1 MNEMDL
7 DLGKE
12 GLAICDD
19 SSFQILRRN
28 KCFNGY
34 FDEHESKNV
43 FLTIGVNEPE
53 RIIRGL
59 VKRRRFKVTLPS
71 NSPSREKLTIEL
83 NFYFKEINGV
93 SSLVVSALDVSYK
106 EEVSALLNSMQ
117 SALEI
122 KNSQLE
128 EALEEAETLAKAK
141 SNFLAVMS
149 HEIRTPM
156 NAVLS
161 CANLL
166 LDSVRR
172 ADDIKLLKTIQSS
185 GDMLITLVNDIL
197 DFSKNESDML
207 VVEKLP
213 YNLRHNT
220 NLILDLLEP
229 KALELGVNLTLSV
242 EQGVPN
248 WIIGDATRIRQVLTN
263 IIGNA
268 IKFAKDSVQ
277 VRMAA
282 KLLEEQLYQIE
293 VSVVDNG
300 LGFPEE
306 AKGRLFKKFSQLDAS
321 TTRKFGGTGL
331 GLAICDGL
339 IRAMGGRIWA
349 ECSAETGTTFAFSI
363 TAEASQPAG
372 SELDSGDVSIL
383 PRNMASEHPLKILMA
398 EDNTVNQMVAK
409 RLISKLGYRIDV
421 VSNGE
426 EALDYIKKYNYD
438 LVLMDQHMPE
448 MDGIEATEEIRK
460 FGPIKPQIFALTAS
474 AFSDDRDR
482 CLAAGMNGFLTKP
495 INMKQVIEAFKS
507 CPANEALRAAYQK
520 SWQINIDAVYDFFK
534 ANPDALPELIARS
547 RAFMPGYMENLAA
560 AIVDESPKSIGTGV
574 SGVKACAADF
584 HADLVIQSAAL
595 LDLSAQKGNW
605 LEVLQHH
612 QELVRCVD
620 LFLAELDSL
629 SILQDGNEQF
639 DTLLG
644 SQIRL

>member
-7 DLGKE
+7 DLGRE

-19 SSFQILRRN
+19 SSFEILRSN

-34 FDEHESKNV
+34 FVNLESNNI
-43 FLTIGVNEPE
+43 FLTIDVKEPE

-59 VKRRRFKVTLPS
+59 VKRRRFKITLPS
-71 NSPSREKLTIEL
+71 NSPSREKLTIEV

-93 SSLVVSALDVSYK
+93 SYLVVSALDVSYK

-128 EALEEAETLAKAK
+128 SALEKAETLANAK
-141 SNFLAVMS
+141 SNFLAIMS

-172 ADDIKLLKTIQSS
+172 PDDIKLLETIQSS

-207 VVEKLP
+207 VVEKVP

-220 NLILDLLEP
+220 NLIIDLLEP
-229 KALELGVNLTLSV
+229 KALELGVNLTLTV
-242 EQGVPN
+242 EQDVPS
-248 WIIGDATRIRQVLTN
+248 WVFGDATRIRQVLTN

-277 VRMAA
+277 VHIAA
-282 KLLEEQLYQIE
+282 ELTEEKFYQIE
-293 VSVVDNG
+293 VSVIDNG

-331 GLAICDGL
+331 GLAISEGL

-349 ECSAETGTTFAFSI
+349 ECSPEIGTTFAFSI
-363 TAEASQPAG
+363 TAEASQPV
-372 SELDSGDVSIL
+372 SKELDSADVNTL

-398 EDNTVNQMVAK
+398 EDNTVNQMVAR

-426 EALDYIKKYNYD
+426 EAIDYIKRYNYD

-448 MDGIEATEEIRK
+448 MDGIEATKKIRK

-474 AFSDDRDR
+474 AFSDDRER

-495 INMKQVIEAFKS
+495 INMKQLIEAFKS
-507 CPANEALRAAYQK
+507 CPANEALREAYQK
-520 SWQINIDAVYDFFK
+520 SWQINVDAVYDFFK
-534 ANPDALPELIARS
+534 ANPDVLPELITRS
-547 RAFMPGYMENLAA
+547 LAFVPGHMENLAA
-560 AIVDESPKSIGTGV
+560 AIVDENTDRIGRAV

-595 LDLSAQKGNW
+595 LDLSAQKQSW
-605 LEVLQHH
+605 PDVLQHH

-620 LFLAELDSL
+620 LFLSELDSL
-629 SILQDGNEQF
+629 SILQDGSEQSN
-639 DTLLG
+639 TL
-644 SQIRL
+644 